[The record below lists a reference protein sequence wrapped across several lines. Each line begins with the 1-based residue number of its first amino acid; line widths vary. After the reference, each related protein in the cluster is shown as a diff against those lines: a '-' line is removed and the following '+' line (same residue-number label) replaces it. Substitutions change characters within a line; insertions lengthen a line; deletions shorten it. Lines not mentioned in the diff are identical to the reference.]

1 MAENDTVLSS
11 ELIPDDLAPIMSAL
25 CTVGI
30 DLSRI
35 IARGP
40 LGQSLGHAVGENAGG
55 DGQKALDVLA
65 DDMFAAALRATSVRW
80 YASEEQDTVVPLN
93 PE

>member
-55 DGQKALDVLA
+55 DGQKALDVPRPVSCAPHRNRWLA
-65 DDMFAAALRATSVRW
+65 VILSSARSVALS
-80 YASEEQDTVVPLN
+80 
-93 PE
+93 